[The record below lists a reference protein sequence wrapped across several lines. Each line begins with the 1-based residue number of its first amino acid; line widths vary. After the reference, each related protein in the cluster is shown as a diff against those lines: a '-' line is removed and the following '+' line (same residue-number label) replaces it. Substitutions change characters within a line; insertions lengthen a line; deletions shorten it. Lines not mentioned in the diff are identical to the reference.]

1 MGEQGDAH
9 NGKTT
14 SKIPVLFAKVLRERE
29 RDENEKDSIRD
40 DTLQTYRREEI
51 GTNRE
56 KL

>member
-1 MGEQGDAH
+1 ML
-9 NGKTT
+9 TT
-14 SKIPVLFAKVLRERE
+14 EKPPLKFLFCSLRCCETLESLERE